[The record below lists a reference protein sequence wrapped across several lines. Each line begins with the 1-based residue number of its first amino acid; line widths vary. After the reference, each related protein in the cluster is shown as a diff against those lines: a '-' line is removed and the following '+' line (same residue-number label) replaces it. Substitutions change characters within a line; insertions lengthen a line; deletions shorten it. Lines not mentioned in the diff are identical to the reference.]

1 MSERRIYKY
10 NGTLIGD
17 NRVDELLKN
26 SDEYITPTK
35 FEELVAQTPTDVK
48 FNTEGNMVL
57 MHDTNVITKQT
68 PLSLGEMKGPII
80 VVNIDA
86 KPEATNGT
94 LTAAQLATLQKSNM
108 NMVMFNH
115 EVFNLMDKGHT
126 EGFLTYSH
134 VGIENDVMYIKT
146 FTITISTKGWVLIS
160 RPVPQLQ
167 YDETTK
173 TLTINGKTIENIT
186 ITA

>member
-1 MSERRIYKY
+1 MNEENRNRIISLIEIMCGKIKLSSEV
-10 NGTLIGD
+10 T
-17 NRVDELLKN
+17 
-26 SDEYITPTK
+26 
-35 FEELVAQTPTDVK
+35 EELFEMLVKKTATDVD
-48 FNTEGNMVL
+48 FDNDGNL
-57 MHDTNVITKQT
+57 ILKHDTNVITKQT
-68 PLSLGEMKGPII
+68 PLSLGEMKGPIT
-80 VVNIDA
+80 VVTIETT
-86 KPEATNGT
+86 PQATNGT
-94 LTAAQLATLQKSNM
+94 LTDAQLAILQKSNM

-134 VGIENDVMYIKT
+134 VGIENDVMYVKT

-160 RPVPQLQ
+160 RPIPQLE
-167 YDETTK
+167 YDEATK